1 MPGKAIS
8 RFYDGVPR
16 LSDFAEAIDTSIYKE
31 LPADQ
36 PGLLFDASAQ
46 ENRHGSSRSPGLQA
60 SKSPSLRDSVK
71 SWCNDRRVVAS
82 QQAVRHS
89 SAE

>member
-31 LPADQ
+31 LPDGWIVGLADIVDSTGAIAAGRCKAHDLAQ
-36 PGLLFDASAQ
+36 VCDMTVARADALNNERLAK
-46 ENRHGSSRSPGLQA
+46 NIKDRHA
-60 SKSPSLRDSVK
+60 
-71 SWCNDRRVVAS
+71 RV
-82 QQAVRHS
+82 Q
-89 SAE
+89 